1 MLYLSLR
8 LLNMAAALARHKH
21 FTEDYRSTHSKY
33 VVQDYSSSEVEEVR
47 YEYKTEKNIKRV
59 VEKKVPEKYVRE
71 SSMIRGP
78 KFLVRLRSHTVFENT
93 LVKLFCTVEGYPTPQ
108 VSWFKDDVLLDISSG
123 KYFVEGSVG
132 IHSLTILKCGID
144 DTAQYTAVASNS
156 HGQASSQAAV
166 IVKRAKEEEKPS
178 PYSWMS
184 YQYAILPEIKYTK
197 INITFLETFDVTFG
211 KEGDCVTLACK
222 MTISPNLAN
231 LQPEAQWYR
240 DEHLLKESKWVKME
254 SGGGVAKLTLTH
266 LAKDDEGLYTL
277 RMVTKGGDAVHKA
290 YVFVEDGPP
299 PVPLAPGAPMDIK
312 IHDANRDYVIV
323 SWKPP
328 NTTTEGPIIGYF
340 VDRCEVGMENWM
352 QCNDSPIKICK
363 YPVSGLFEG
372 HSYCFRV
379 RAVNSHGISRPSR
392 MSNPVAAL
400 DPTEFGRLQATKLG
414 GKLDVVTIHDDLEA
428 EGKAPGA
435 PSKVYASET
444 DRTYVVLSWT
454 PPVYHGKAPLWYY
467 IEKSLVGSGSWQRVN
482 TQVPVR
488 SPRYAVFDLAEGKE
502 YLFRVLAANMH
513 GISNP
518 SEPTRP
524 IRTQVLRG
532 VPSAPGQVVSTR
544 ETDTSVLI
552 QWAPPKEP
560 NNLIGYYI
568 DSCVKGSKNWTSANH
583 KPLKDTRFVVHGLTT
598 GEMYMFRVQ
607 AINELGLSDES
618 QESAPLSVR
627 AALSTYTSLAPP
639 TTLLLNHFI
648 APAEKLKSHSSS
660 PQSPP
665 LPAAGGTGYLLRFD
679 LDAVSSDKSGRKQE
693 NRAISCSKLRQ
704 ITNDCETDLF
714 KSGASWC
721 TQNHHTQICHASCL
735 RGILF
740 VFSPELPS
748 SPYGVALLHCDG
760 ESMVLNW
767 KRPLCSGG
775 TPVTDYYIDK
785 YNVAKREWREVNVPP
800 LKERLYKVPKLT
812 LGTVYQFRVYAAN
825 FIGLGEPSSPSAP
838 FRCEAWTMPEPGPA
852 YDLSVTEI
860 RDDSAVVEWKAP
872 VYNGASAVTGYY
884 VDICKEGTDT
894 WTVANAAAVNH
905 CYLKVKGLETGS
917 SYVFRVRAENAS
929 GTGKT
934 SVPSDPVYAKALS
947 GTKEIKCGVDEKTG
961 DVYLCFESCQI
972 TEKSQFVWKKSY
984 QEITDFS
991 KGISIKTSGNQS
1003 TLSFKNPDKEDVG
1016 TFSVSVTNTDG
1027 ASASYKITAEELEKM
1042 MALSYDIRN
1051 PNAWTVTAWP
1061 EGKKN
1066 AVLTFLSAS
1075 VIPLKSELAYKIME
1089 RGRVCFWLQ
1098 AEGISSAVTYK
1109 FFANN
1114 KELVNSEQTKM
1125 RHDVATGIIELVL
1138 DHFTEDNEGTFS
1150 VQIQDGRAKAQSSLV
1165 LIGNAFKAALAEADY
1180 QRREYIRVKE
1190 GPHFSQFLSVH
1201 ISEDASISLICKAS
1215 EALVLHAIRS
1225 AEREQ
1230 MARVANL
1237 KKESAFHWFKD
1248 DVEVIPNV
1256 PADLSSGVCR
1266 LPLPLFS
1273 KKDMGM
1279 HKATI
1284 SDDRGKDESQVD
1296 ISGKAFDNIVNELA
1310 RIAGSSAGDLVIQC
1324 TAEGIMLQCHMKYY
1338 TEEMKIIWMLKD
1350 SKISSFERMRVG
1362 GTPAMASLEIV
1373 EPTERDKGVYT
1384 FQITDAEKTY
1394 TRTLELSGQGNVY
1407 LLTVFSLFF
1416 PPVYD
1421 NAYVE
1426 FQRLKAEA
1434 YAEKNRGKVLGGLP
1448 DVVSIMEKKTLSLTC
1463 TVCGDPKPQ
1472 VTWFKN
1478 DQEVEPGD
1486 QYVISLDSGKFASV
1500 TIKGVTLED
1509 SGKFTMC
1516 VQNKYGGESVDIIVS
1531 VFKHGDKIPDIKPM
1545 AAPKRILPPTHPI
1558 VIPISSSPAP
1568 APSKSSAPPQSTKSP
1583 SSSRFG
1589 ARRK

>member
-1 MLYLSLR
+1 
-8 LLNMAAALARHKH
+8 
-21 FTEDYRSTHSKY
+21 
-33 VVQDYSSSEVEEVR
+33 
-47 YEYKTEKNIKRV
+47 
-59 VEKKVPEKYVRE
+59 
-71 SSMIRGP
+71 MIRGP

-93 LVKLFCTVEGYPTPQ
+93 PVKLFCTVEGYPTPQ
-108 VSWFKDDVLLDISSG
+108 VMCPLCR
-123 KYFVEGSVG
+123 
-132 IHSLTILKCGID
+132 CGID

-166 IVKRAKEEEKPS
+166 IVKN
-178 PYSWMS
+178 
-184 YQYAILPEIKYTK
+184 AILPEIKYTK

-392 MSNPVAAL
+392 ML
-400 DPTEFGRLQATKLG
+400 C
-414 GKLDVVTIHDDLEA
+414 DV
-428 EGKAPGA
+428 
-435 PSKVYASET
+435 
-444 DRTYVVLSWT
+444 T
-454 PPVYHGKAPLWYY
+454 PQVKF
-467 IEKSLVGSGSWQRVN
+467 SG
-482 TQVPVR
+482 P
-488 SPRYAVFDLAEGKE
+488 P
-502 YLFRVLAANMH
+502 
-513 GISNP
+513 
-518 SEPTRP
+518 
-524 IRTQVLRG
+524 G

-627 AALSTYTSLAPP
+627 AAL
-639 TTLLLNHFI
+639 
-648 APAEKLKSHSSS
+648 K
-660 PQSPP
+660 
-665 LPAAGGTGYLLRFD
+665 
-679 LDAVSSDKSGRKQE
+679 
-693 NRAISCSKLRQ
+693 
-704 ITNDCETDLF
+704 
-714 KSGASWC
+714 
-721 TQNHHTQICHASCL
+721 
-735 RGILF
+735 
-740 VFSPELPS
+740 LPS

-852 YDLSVTEI
+852 YDLSITEI
-860 RDDSAVVEWKAP
+860 RDDSGVVEWKAP

-1051 PNAWTVTAWP
+1051 PI
-1061 EGKKN
+1061 
-1066 AVLTFLSAS
+1066 
-1075 VIPLKSELAYKIME
+1075 IPLKSELAYKIME

-1201 ISEDASISLICKAS
+1201 ISEDASISLICK
-1215 EALVLHAIRS
+1215 
-1225 AEREQ
+1225 
-1230 MARVANL
+1230 VANL

-1248 DVEVIPNV
+1248 DVEVIPDV

-1350 SKISSFERMRVG
+1350 SKISSSERMRVG

-1394 TRTLELSGQGNVY
+1394 TRTLELSGQVN
-1407 LLTVFSLFF
+1407 
-1416 PPVYD
+1416 
-1421 NAYVE
+1421 
-1426 FQRLKAEA
+1426 
-1434 YAEKNRGKVLGGLP
+1434 
-1448 DVVSIMEKKTLSLTC
+1448 IMEKKTLSLTC

-1486 QYVISLDSGKFASV
+1486 QYVILLDSGKFASV